1 MAFYVLCSECQYEIN
16 SESTYFT
23 NKTVSQYLQG
33 KICLDPTLLVAKS
46 DLMLQRNKKSLQQY
60 LSGDEKWLI

>member
-23 NKTVSQYLQG
+23 NKTVFQYLQG

-46 DLMLQRNKKSLQQY
+46 DLMLQAKQ
-60 LSGDEKWLI
+60 EKPPTISVW